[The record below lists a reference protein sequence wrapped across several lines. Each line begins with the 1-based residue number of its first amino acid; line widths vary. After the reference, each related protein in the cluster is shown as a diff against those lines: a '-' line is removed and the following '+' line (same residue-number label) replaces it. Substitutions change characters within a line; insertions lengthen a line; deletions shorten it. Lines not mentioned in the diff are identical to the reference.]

1 MPQQKL
7 DRPQVAGLL
16 VDLRHLCATHRMR
29 TVCAGLQ
36 TNRRHPVTD
45 NPRILAGRNVNTIVK
60 PAGPKVFGPEHQRVV
75 HPLFEGSPGA
85 FRDFEADRFLGLA
98 LQDRRPFLDLAGRHD
113 IDDLHPDQ
121 IATAQLAVDGQ
132 VKERQV
138 AMVLGQLK
146 PNPDRPDMFGLK
158 RSFLADDPAFVPG
171 WTQCANGG

>member
-1 MPQQKL
+1 M
-7 DRPQVAGLL
+7 
-16 VDLRHLCATHRMR
+16 
-29 TVCAGLQ
+29 
-36 TNRRHPVTD
+36 
-45 NPRILAGRNVNTIVK
+45 
-60 PAGPKVFGPEHQRVV
+60 
-75 HPLFEGSPGA
+75 
-85 FRDFEADRFLGLA
+85 LA
-98 LQDRRPFLDLAGRHD
+98 LTYTLITPTQGGNILRCPLAHFYSAVDRHD